1 MSNHLI
7 KHYYEEYYN
16 SEDKEGKR
24 QLTNM
29 VNTILDSTTAK
40 DMAKAVVLMM
50 RYQMNV
56 MDADELNPDE
66 DQPCS

>member
-16 SEDKEGKR
+16 SQDKEGKR

-29 VNTILDSTTAK
+29 VNTCLDGITAR

-50 RYQMNV
+50 SYQMNV
-56 MDADELNPDE
+56 MDADELNGECDN
-66 DQPCS
+66 DR